1 MTEGI
6 ADQLVQD
13 TEDILL
19 DFLRQFRHILLE
31 TNLEITLVL
40 KLF

>member
-1 MTEGI
+1 MAEGI
-6 ADQLVQD
+6 ADQFLQN
-13 TEDILL
+13 TEDMLL
-19 DFLRQFRHILLE
+19 DFLRQFRHILLK

>member
-1 MTEGI
+1 MAEGI
-6 ADQLVQD
+6 ADQLLQNA
-13 TEDILL
+13 EDMLL
-19 DFLRQFRHILLE
+19 NLLGQFRHILLE

>member
-1 MTEGI
+1 MAEGI
-6 ADQLVQD
+6 ADQLLQD
-13 TEDILL
+13 TEDMLL